1 MEDLRGMRY
10 LDVHDVVRMARE
22 RGYIVGRVVMD
33 KSRLIS
39 FCHVLGFKAGDVID
53 VIERS

>member
-1 MEDLRGMRY
+1 MEDLRGMRCI
-10 LDVHDVVRMARE
+10 DVHDVVRMARD
-22 RGYIVGRVVMD
+22 RGFIVGKVVMD

-53 VIERS
+53 VLERS